1 MVYLYKII
9 FCFFFSELTDSL
21 IAAQAF
27 VFFLAGFETS
37 STTMSNALYE
47 LALNQ
52 DVQKKLR
59 EEINTFCAKNNRELK
74 YDDIKEME
82 YLDKVFKGMSKKK
95 YYVKYFMSPYVWVL
109 HKTN

>member
-1 MVYLYKII
+1 MFVSFL
-9 FCFFFSELTDSL
+9 SELTDSL

-59 EEINTFCAKNNRELK
+59 EEINTFCPQNNKELK
-74 YDDIKEME
+74 YDDKEME
-82 YLDKVFKGMSKKK
+82 YLDKVFKGMSKSK
-95 YYVKYFMSPYVWVL
+95 YYVKYFRVSL
-109 HKTN
+109 HKIN

>member
-1 MVYLYKII
+1 MFVSFL
-9 FCFFFSELTDSL
+9 SELTDSL

-52 DVQKKLR
+52 DVQKKLC
-59 EEINTFCAKNNRELK
+59 EEINTFCPKNNKELK
-74 YDDIKEME
+74 YDDKEME
-82 YLDKVFKGMSKKK
+82 YLDKVFKGMSKSK
-95 YYVKYFMSPYVWVL
+95 YYVKHFRVSL
-109 HKTN
+109 HKIN